1 MKLMR
6 MAIFSFFLTSLGG
19 CHFFKANAGCHTAQ
33 EYQRAQQLPPLKVPA
48 GLDAPAKSTSM
59 VIPTVATDIP
69 VRARKDACL
78 EEPPK
83 FKASTPNKPL
93 PQT

>member
-1 MKLMR
+1 MKLIR
-6 MAIFSFFLTSLGG
+6 MVMFSVCLTSLGG
-19 CHFFKANAGCHTAQ
+19 CHFFKANAGCHSAQ

-59 VIPTVATDIP
+59 VIPAVAADIP
-69 VRARKDACL
+69 VRARRDACL

-83 FKASTPNKPL
+83 YKASPPNRPL